1 MRGVL
6 GRQLEAERIQVAVFP
21 GSLFKNVKTHRSD
34 VTVYN
39 MRHDLKKFIV
49 KETNKLDWK
58 RICAKIQTKK
68 NEGGGGA

>member
-39 MRHDLKKFIV
+39 MRH
-49 KETNKLDWK
+49 ETNKLDWK

-68 NEGGGGA
+68 NEGGGA